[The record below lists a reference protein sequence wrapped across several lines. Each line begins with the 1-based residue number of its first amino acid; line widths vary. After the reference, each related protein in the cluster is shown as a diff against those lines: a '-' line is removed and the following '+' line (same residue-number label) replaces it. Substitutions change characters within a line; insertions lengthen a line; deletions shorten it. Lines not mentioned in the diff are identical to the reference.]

1 MPRHHPYNGPAAA
14 CLTRSCAQRCTWLT
28 PSTAALQV
36 TAALEE
42 NRLLVKL
49 IAALQ
54 PHKHSFTLQPPG
66 RGASRGSK
74 NGTGPGTTPSS
85 SGLTQPDTPGTS
97 KQLRGAGRGSLSGE
111 GHNPG
116 GRPCCLR
123 CWPRSAVI
131 PEQHCAFREAMR
143 VTDRAA
149 LLSEAQYKKLLGN
162 GVFEMA
168 KIDATAL

>member
-1 MPRHHPYNGPAAA
+1 MAECCQDASAPSALVALHFMMH
-14 CLTRSCAQRCTWLT
+14 
-28 PSTAALQV
+28 PSTAVLQV

-66 RGASRGSK
+66 RGPSRGSK
-74 NGTGPGTTPSS
+74 NGTGAGTTPSS

-97 KQLRGAGRGSLSGE
+97 KQLRGGGRGSLSGE

-116 GRPCCLR
+116 GRPCCLC
-123 CWPRSAVI
+123 CWP
-131 PEQHCAFREAMR
+131 
-143 VTDRAA
+143 D
-149 LLSEAQYKKLLGN
+149 LL
-162 GVFEMA
+162 
-168 KIDATAL
+168 